1 MSELRRLNP
10 RTVAIVLTIALVIV
24 VINALTT
31 GAYTIKFGEVF
42 KVLFQGPA
50 ATSDAPFFGMFD
62 FRELPW
68 RSSSALHLL
77 SRVS

>member
-31 GAYTIKFGEVF
+31 GAYTIEFSEVF
-42 KVLFQGPA
+42 KVLLQGPA
-50 ATSDAPFFGMFD
+50 ATSDANSIFWP
-62 FRELPW
+62 
-68 RSSSALHLL
+68 
-77 SRVS
+77 